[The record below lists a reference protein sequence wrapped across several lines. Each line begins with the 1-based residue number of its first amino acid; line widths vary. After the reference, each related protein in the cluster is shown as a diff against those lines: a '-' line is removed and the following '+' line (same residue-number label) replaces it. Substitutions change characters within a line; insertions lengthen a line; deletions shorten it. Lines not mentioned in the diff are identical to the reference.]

1 MKKTTITRLS
11 IIAMG
16 LTLSAALAAPPPGR
30 GGGGGGG
37 GGKDKGAK
45 LDHKARQATPIQLGT
60 SGGWAYDLANGYCCA
75 GTLGALVEDA
85 DGQYILSN
93 FHVLTADVVSGGN
106 GRIVQIGDSVIQPGL
121 IDVGCDANQAQ
132 VVATIDGYGD
142 PLAGANI
149 DAAIAAVLPGMVDPS
164 GAILGIG
171 TLSSATVAAYPG
183 QGVKKSGR
191 TTGLKS
197 STVDSLNA
205 TVSVSYETECAGT
218 ARGTATFT
226 GQIIV
231 RNRRSKFLAGGD
243 SGSLM
248 VENADTNPRAVGLL
262 FAGSRSLAVANPID
276 EVLTKLGVSM
286 VGGAAAAAD
295 EAPALDPVNPA
306 IGRAIAIQ
314 KQNARL
320 LAGAPHGVGHAV
332 GLGNG
337 NAPII
342 KVFVEKD
349 PAAARKA
356 LPATLGG
363 LHVVVQETGRFVAL

>member
-30 GGGGGGG
+30 SGGGG
-37 GGKDKGAK
+37 GGKDKEAK
-45 LDHKARQATPIQLGT
+45 LDHKALQSTPIQLGT

-106 GRIVQIGDSVIQPGL
+106 GRSVQIGDPVIQPGL
-121 IDVGCDANQAQ
+121 IDVECDANQAQ

-286 VGGAAAAAD
+286 VGGAAAAVG
-295 EAPALDPVNPA
+295 EAPARDPANQA

-314 KQNARL
+314 KQNARM

-349 PAAARKA
+349 PEAARKA

>member
-37 GGKDKGAK
+37 KDKEAK
-45 LDHKARQATPIQLGT
+45 LDHKALQSTPIQLGT

-106 GRIVQIGDSVIQPGL
+106 GRSVQIGDPVIQPGL
-121 IDVGCDANQAQ
+121 IDVECDANQAQ

-183 QGVKKSGR
+183 QDVKKSGR

-286 VGGAAAAAD
+286 VGGAAAAVG
-295 EAPALDPVNPA
+295 EAPARDPANQA

-314 KQNARL
+314 KQNARM

-349 PAAARKA
+349 PEAARKA

>member
-37 GGKDKGAK
+37 GGKDKEAK
-45 LDHKARQATPIQLGT
+45 LDHKALQATPIQLGT

-106 GRIVQIGDSVIQPGL
+106 GRSVQIGDPVIQPGL
-121 IDVGCDANQAQ
+121 IDVECDANQAQ

-183 QGVKKSGR
+183 QGVMKSGR

-243 SGSLM
+243 SGSMM

-286 VGGAAAAAD
+286 VGGAAAAVG
-295 EAPALDPVNPA
+295 EAPALDPVNQA
-306 IGRAIAIQ
+306 IGQAIAIQ

-349 PAAARKA
+349 PEAARKA